1 MTGAIFLLIVA
12 VLFAVYVS
20 GLIGTIRYPAYAY
33 EEVGRSK
40 AVTVVMVA
48 LTGFIGATYFLL
60 RIRPGLSVGS
70 QVGPPPRRGDVD
82 TGDIK
87 EWRRTRDPWT

>member
-20 GLIGTIRYPAYAY
+20 ALIGAIRHPAYAY
-33 EEVGRSK
+33 QEVGRSK

-48 LTGFIGATYFLL
+48 LTGFIGGGYFLL
-60 RIRPGLSVGS
+60 RIRPGLSVRS
-70 QVGPPPRRGDVD
+70 QAGPPQRRADLD